1 MSENTTTTKKTTSD
15 SKSSSE
21 TKSDSTSSSK
31 ESSSSSSTESKSEA
45 SSTSTSSGASSKT
58 SAPSRPIS
66 YFSSVSTEDYREGW
80 DNIFQSK
87 PKRPARIKS
96 AAKQANGPVTIELS
110 ADDLDDELRAALEAA
125 FRRKA
130 KAKRLGYDK
139 LAAAGAVDWRLV
151 CKFKG

>member
-1 MSENTTTTKKTTSD
+1 MSETTSTTKKASSD

-21 TKSDSTSSSK
+21 TKSDSTSSSSSETK
-31 ESSSSSSTESKSEA
+31 SESSSTTSGGSSSKS
-45 SSTSTSSGASSKT
+45 

-87 PKRPARIKS
+87 PKRRAG
-96 AAKQANGPVTIELS
+96 AKRAPGGNNGLVRIELS
-110 ADDLDDELRAALEAA
+110 ADDLDEELRAGLEAA
-125 FRRKA
+125 FRAKA
-130 KAKRLGYDK
+130 KGKRLGYDK

-151 CKFKG
+151 CEIKR

>member
-1 MSENTTTTKKTTSD
+1 MSENTTTTKKTTSEG
-15 SKSSSE
+15 KSSSE
-21 TKSDSTSSSK
+21 TKSDST
-31 ESSSSSSTESKSEA
+31 SSSSTESKSEA
-45 SSTSTSSGASSKT
+45 SSTSSSGGASSKT

-80 DNIFQSK
+80 DNIFQGK
-87 PKRPARIKS
+87 PKRTARGKP
-96 AAKQANGPVTIELS
+96 AAKRVNGPVTIELS

-151 CKFKG
+151 CEFKG

>member
-1 MSENTTTTKKTTSD
+1 MSENTPTTKKTSPD

-21 TKSDSTSSSK
+21 TKAEST
-31 ESSSSSSTESKSEA
+31 SSSSSTETKSES
-45 SSTSTSSGASSKT
+45 SSTTSGGASSKS

-87 PKRPARIKS
+87 PKRPARAKS
-96 AAKQANGPVTIELS
+96 AAKRVNGPVTIELS

>member
-1 MSENTTTTKKTTSD
+1 MSENTPTTKKTSSD
-15 SKSSSE
+15 SKSRGE
-21 TKSDSTSSSK
+21 TKAEST
-31 ESSSSSSTESKSEA
+31 SSSSSTETKSES
-45 SSTSTSSGASSKT
+45 SSTTSGGASSKS